1 MLQRPVLGPFGV
13 TLLACSVLAFG
24 GLVGC
29 ADDDPSQTQD
39 IDDGTGGRTVEDPD
53 TTTPDKAKAV
63 LEIHPLDL
71 WAQPLVGG
79 ELAVGQDIPVEGY
92 APARV
97 YLDGAGTF
105 VLRLSALHHEDLEVD
120 VTFDGSDSLRGA
132 TLAAATEG
140 HGAVITHGSELIEG
154 REVPVHRVYLGLRH
168 RWFSAEGRPARHGNR
183 VDVFMD
189 GETAW
194 SSVYTDV
201 KAAKSEILAAS
212 WWWESDFE
220 LVRPSNHATLT
231 PEQRWQNTML
241 GAMESNTAIVRVLVG
256 QFWGQDGVLSGL
268 TVDDYMLAYAAQ
280 AGDGIEYMGQANQT
294 EGTFQFAIPSFA
306 FSERVRAS
314 STELADATFDEG
326 EALIDSTVPQH
337 AVDLTEWPVDVDVQH
352 ASYHQKFSVI
362 DHEVAYIGGM
372 NVKATD
378 WDTSAHHVYDARRM
392 GFDATTEEREA
403 VMNKEAD
410 SETGPRKD
418 YIVRVEGPAAQD
430 AADVFKKRWDHQR
443 SAGAEYAENAS
454 AFEIV
459 RDVAPRS
466 GGQQVQVTATLPEPF
481 WEHAIAET
489 WFNAVNNAERF
500 IFIEDQYFRIPM
512 LNDAIVARMEEVPD
526 LVLVVITKPVSEWT
540 DPGCAQTHLADS
552 LFETSF
558 PGRYVTLQ
566 LRAFD
571 TVETWGFD
579 ETESRFAD
587 IDVHS
592 KVLIVDDVFA
602 SIGSANKN
610 NRGLVYEGELNV
622 ALVDETSVTELR
634 RRILSNIMP
643 GWSATDDAAQWLAD
657 LEAAAA
663 YNDAAYAAWEE
674 EGGDLD
680 LDGDPLP
687 AGFEP
692 RGLVYSLEFNQL
704 EDCLLE
710 SVGPDMTGASD
721 APADP

>member
-1 MLQRPVLGPFGV
+1 
-13 TLLACSVLAFG
+13 
-24 GLVGC
+24 
-29 ADDDPSQTQD
+29 
-39 IDDGTGGRTVEDPD
+39 
-53 TTTPDKAKAV
+53 
-63 LEIHPLDL
+63 
-71 WAQPLVGG
+71 
-79 ELAVGQDIPVEGY
+79 
-92 APARV
+92 
-97 YLDGAGTF
+97 
-105 VLRLSALHHEDLEVD
+105 
-120 VTFDGSDSLRGA
+120 
-132 TLAAATEG
+132 
-140 HGAVITHGSELIEG
+140 
-154 REVPVHRVYLGLRH
+154 VPVHRVFLGLRH

-500 IFIEDQYFRIPM
+500 IFIEDQYFRIPCSTTRSSRAWKRSPTWCWWSSPSPSASDRPR
-512 LNDAIVARMEEVPD
+512 LRADAPRRL
-526 LVLVVITKPVSEWT
+526 LVRDEL
-540 DPGCAQTHLADS
+540 
-552 LFETSF
+552 

-587 IDVHS
+587 IGRA
-592 KVLIVDDVFA
+592 L
-602 SIGSANKN
+602 
-610 NRGLVYEGELNV
+610 EG
-622 ALVDETSVTELR
+622 ADR
-634 RRILSNIMP
+634 RRRVREHRLGEQEQP
-643 GWSATDDAAQWLAD
+643 RAGVRGRAERRPWSTR
-657 LEAAAA
+657 
-663 YNDAAYAAWEE
+663 
-674 EGGDLD
+674 
-680 LDGDPLP
+680 PP
-687 AGFEP
+687 
-692 RGLVYSLEFNQL
+692 
-704 EDCLLE
+704 
-710 SVGPDMTGASD
+710 
-721 APADP
+721 